1 MTLSRIIRVY
11 KEVLALPVHM
21 SSSLRFSSIRF
32 LIFGLLCSVLCNIVF
47 FSDFFIL
54 VIVVSVVRFTA
65 SVYPFDILKPFLIC
79 LGQIDSVWSVIVG
92 YTI

>member
-1 MTLSRIIRVY
+1 M
-11 KEVLALPVHM
+11 
-21 SSSLRFSSIRF
+21 
-32 LIFGLLCSVLCNIVF
+32 VF

-65 SVYPFDILKPFLIC
+65 SVYPFDIFKPFLIC